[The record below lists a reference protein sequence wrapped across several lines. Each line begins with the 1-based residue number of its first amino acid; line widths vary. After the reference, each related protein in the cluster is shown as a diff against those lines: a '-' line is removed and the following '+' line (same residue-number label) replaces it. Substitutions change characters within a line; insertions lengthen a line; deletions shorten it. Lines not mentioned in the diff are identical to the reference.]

1 MGTWSA
7 EPVGNDSAA
16 DFVGDLEDERGWS
29 VVQAALAAA
38 TDAGPEMDSDVAEL
52 ALAAAEVVAHGVG
65 RPTQDDAYTAS
76 IAQFVERAGKP
87 DETLVSLAAQA
98 VTAAGS
104 PDGELAELWDDAGS
118 DDLAEW
124 RESIT
129 RLTAS
134 LSADR

>member
-7 EPVGNDSAA
+7 EPVGNDAAA

-29 VVQAALAAA
+29 VVRATLSAA
-38 TDAGPEMDSDVAEL
+38 TEAGPEMDSDIAEL
-52 ALAAAEVVAHGVG
+52 ALAAAEVVAHGLG

-76 IAQFVERAGKP
+76 IGQFVERAGKP
-87 DETLVSLAAQA
+87 DEALVGLAAQA
-98 VTAAGS
+98 VTAAAS

-134 LSADR
+134 LGAGR